1 MSGNVVQLPQRAAH
15 RRTTCATPAPLH
27 DACTRVGQAP
37 AAAHLP
43 GVAAPVDP
51 VAIPCQG
58 APARVQRLPFLSL
71 QWRPAFVERAAR
83 VFSVNGVP
91 LQLTCMEHRVLTALA
106 SKPGTLVSKVELAVA
121 LYADKAHAAE
131 SNVIEV
137 LISRVRKELRLAG
150 AAGAVETVRGLGYRY
165 TGPVA

>member
-43 GVAAPVDP
+43 GEAAPVDP
-51 VAIPCQG
+51 VALPCQG

-71 QWRPAFVERAAR
+71 QWRPAFVERAA
-83 VFSVNGVP
+83 
-91 LQLTCMEHRVLTALA
+91 LAL
-106 SKPGTLVSKVELAVA
+106 
-121 LYADKAHAAE
+121 
-131 SNVIEV
+131 
-137 LISRVRKELRLAG
+137 G
-150 AAGAVETVRGLGYRY
+150 AAGAVLLLGIRLME
-165 TGPVA
+165 GA